1 MSTEVPPSEFV
12 ERGHAI
18 AAAFISQLEL
28 NIGDPGKIIGLMDDA
43 SAELRTLWQHMAA
56 ANGFSWEPGTELCAM
71 EDLTDRLLTDHHQ
84 RRQLADKHGGVVGV
98 RSGLGHLD
106 ETLNGLQRGQLY
118 MLAAMPGSGKTT
130 LALQWA
136 ATVAQAGYPA
146 LYISLENDAADLAR
160 KTACRLGNVSY
171 SAALKG
177 KVDPATWRD
186 AVGKLKNLQGR
197 LYVATPRTIIP
208 ELGELIKD
216 VQKRAGQPPA
226 LVVIDYLQAL
236 VKRSARGADTS
247 DVRERIDRLT
257 PELRRLGEVY
267 GCAVVAISSQNRSG
281 YAAGGMSAMKE
292 SGDIEYNADV
302 TMTLARPSEKD
313 AKAGQAIP
321 PGLTPLILTVEKN
334 RQGLTGQP
342 IRLAMHGDRC
352 TITEME
358 A

>member
-1 MSTEVPPSEFV
+1 M
-12 ERGHAI
+12 
-18 AAAFISQLEL
+18 
-28 NIGDPGKIIGLMDDA
+28 
-43 SAELRTLWQHMAA
+43 
-56 ANGFSWEPGTELCAM
+56 
-71 EDLTDRLLTDHHQ
+71 
-84 RRQLADKHGGVVGV
+84 
-98 RSGLGHLD
+98 RSGLSHLD

-197 LYVATPRTIIP
+197 LYVATPRTVIP

-216 VQKRAGQPPA
+216 VQKRAGHPPA

-358 A
+358 L